1 MFARYCSGWL
11 CLSCC
16 EGQGSKGQ
24 KGSSARLSSLHEVIC
39 CRNVNAQLKSFRWV
53 FGNSDLVRSWLESL
67 GTFPRALDQKLH
79 KFVLFKG
86 GDPGGCTP
94 ELTRQPHACSAKSCK
109 KTVLKVPM
117 KCPRQHQGVLTPK

>member
-16 EGQGSKGQ
+16 EVQGSRGQ
-24 KGSSARLSSLHEVIC
+24 KGSSARLSSLHEVVC

-53 FGNSDLVRSWLESL
+53 FGNSDLVQSWLESL
-67 GTFPRALDQKLH
+67 GTFPWALDQELH

-86 GDPGGCTP
+86 GDPGRLNARADSTATC
-94 ELTRQPHACSAKSCK
+94 LLDQVMQKDCSESAHEMSQAA
-109 KTVLKVPM
+109 P
-117 KCPRQHQGVLTPK
+117 GGINS